1 MALFT
6 RSIMAVALAS
16 GALMTG
22 HAATTPSHAAASCL
36 NRMAGEGAGMGTG
49 GVGTQN
55 ARASAATDWSRKV
68 EARHG
73 ARFANFA
80 KARGARYDC
89 RTGFVLE
96 VKCALSAQ
104 PCR

>member
-1 MALFT
+1 MALIE
-6 RSIMAVALAS
+6 RSIVAAALAA

-22 HAATTPSHAAASCL
+22 RAAATPSHAASCL
-36 NRMAGEGAGMGTG
+36 NRMAGEGAGMGAG

-73 ARFANFA
+73 ARFASFA